1 MGKTIPVLDRFWAK
15 VQQTESCWLWT
26 AARDH
31 RGYGEFRVELPPARP
46 AKAHRFAY
54 ETLIGP
60 IPDGLELDHL
70 CRVRNCVNPEH
81 LEPVTGRVNT
91 LRGESPAAQ
100 NARKTHCVRGH
111 ELPLRQETKG
121 RRKRCS
127 QCRAIYRNAG
137 SHTSAA

>member
-54 ETLIGP
+54 ETLVGP

-70 CRVRNCVNPEH
+70 CRNRACVNPDH

-91 LRGESPAAQ
+91 LRGESPTAQ
-100 NARKTHCVRGH
+100 NARKTHCVHGH
-111 ELPLRQETKG
+111 ELPPRPPMGG
-121 RRKRCS
+121 RRPKCKT
-127 QCRAIYRNAG
+127 CRAAIARRARAR
-137 SHTSAA
+137 AAA